1 MMQVLLGTTNPSKAE
16 RFRKLL
22 SGCDVEFLTLRDLNI
37 TEEPQEQGSTP
48 EENARIKAKFYGQYF
63 DTVICNDSGLYFD
76 ALSLTD
82 PRQPGLNI
90 RTPEGKARLD
100 DDGMIAH
107 YSHLVHALGG
117 RVEAFYLDGM
127 AVYRKGQVFSFMNRE
142 AAKAS
147 AFWMVDQPSPLRHP
161 GWPLDSLS
169 FRKDTGTYFV
179 EKAPEKKAET
189 NENIL
194 LGEYRRRLS
203 HFLKTA
209 LGLPGGLKLVK
220 ASSAYQTQITDML
233 DEWKASGEKIVPYA
247 VRARDWQ
254 DFNAWLSSLDSG
266 ERGPMGIPDSTFF
279 CLDEAQGIMVGAV
292 NIRHRLN
299 EQLLL
304 NGGHIGDGI
313 RPSRR
318 REGFGTQMIALALM
332 ECRKIGLSKVLMVC
346 DKENIASA
354 RTILKNGGVLE
365 NEVTVDGVDEQRYW
379 IEL

>member
-16 RFRKLL
+16 RFKKLL
-22 SGCDVEFLTLRDLNI
+22 AGCDVEFLTLRDLNI
-37 TEEPQEQGSTP
+37 TEEPEEQGSTP

-76 ALSLTD
+76 ELPLSD

-90 RTPEGKARLD
+90 RTPQGKARLD
-100 DDGMIAH
+100 DEQMITH
-107 YSHLVHALGG
+107 YSHLIHTLGG
-117 RVEAFYLDGM
+117 QVEAFYLDGM
-127 AVYRKGQVFSFMNRE
+127 AVCRKGQVFSFMDRA

-169 FRKDTGTYFV
+169 IRKDTGTCFV
-179 EKAPEKKAET
+179 EKTPAKKAES

-220 ASSAYQTQITDML
+220 ASPAYQVQITDML
-233 DEWKASGEKIVPYA
+233 DEWKAAGEKIVPYA
-247 VRARDWQ
+247 VRTRDWQ
-254 DFNAWLSSLDSG
+254 DFDAWLSSLDTGAHS
-266 ERGPMGIPDSTFF
+266 PMGIPDSTFF
-279 CLDEAQGIMVGAV
+279 CLDEAQGIIVGAV

-313 RPSRR
+313 RPSLRR
-318 REGFGTQMIALALM
+318 KGFGTQMIALALM
-332 ECRKIGLSKVLMVC
+332 ECRKIGLEKVLMVC

-365 NEVTVDGVDEQRYW
+365 NEVTVDGVTEQRYW
-379 IEL
+379 IDL